1 MGEALEDFIPL
12 AERVG
17 EFIFKLGFVH
27 LYCPLLIYASSLGHF
42 GSPQR
47 VVSWDSGFEAE
58 ISWL

>member
-47 VVSWDSGFEAE
+47 VVVMGFRF
-58 ISWL
+58 